1 MIVCSEIRS
10 RERERVVVD
19 RVRILVEELL
29 EGGTGLWC
37 DCMSVSGE
45 ESSAGLQVEC
55 AAWNGSV
62 LGEWKQ

>member
-29 EGGTGLWC
+29 EEGDGGTGIMVCLPVYVRLGGCKLCWT
-37 DCMSVSGE
+37 GGGGR
-45 ESSAGLQVEC
+45 GL
-55 AAWNGSV
+55 GR
-62 LGEWKQ
+62 

>member
-29 EGGTGLWC
+29 EDGETGIIVWLCVCLVGGGKFCWVDGGACGL
-37 DCMSVSGE
+37 GR
-45 ESSAGLQVEC
+45 
-55 AAWNGSV
+55 
-62 LGEWKQ
+62 

>member
-29 EGGTGLWC
+29 EEGGTGIMVWLC
-37 DCMSVSGE
+37 VCL
-45 ESSAGLQVEC
+45 AGGGKLCWAEGGVR
-55 AAWNGSV
+55 G
-62 LGEWKQ
+62 LGR

>member
-29 EGGTGLWC
+29 EVGDGGTGIMVCLPVYVRLGGVRLSWTGGGGC
-37 DCMSVSGE
+37 
-45 ESSAGLQVEC
+45 GL
-55 AAWNGSV
+55 GR
-62 LGEWKQ
+62 